1 ITRGAELQGRGGV
14 LGIRVHTQD
23 EHRGLGAVDADLPQD
38 REAVIVIGK
47 ADVENHETP
56 RLCLDL
62 SQGFR
67 GGFGLAKDDVPEL
80 ETKYLLQAQANEQM
94 IIDDQ
99 YRQLECLSHN

>member
-1 ITRGAELQGRGGV
+1 MQGTGGV

-23 EHRGLGAVDADLPQD
+23 EHRGLRTTGADLPQD
-38 REAVIVIGK
+38 REAVIVIGE

-80 ETKYLLQAQANEQM
+80 VTKYLLQAQTNEQM
-94 IIDDQ
+94 IIDNQ
-99 YRQLECLSHN
+99 Y